1 MKSAEK
7 NRITVLLASLA
18 VGTFMSALDTSAVT
32 VASTAIK
39 HSFGISLSTVEWVIT
54 AYLLVISSLLLT
66 FGRLADIHGHRKIYV
81 LGFSVF
87 TAGSLLCG
95 LSPSIAALIGF
106 RVFQAIGGAM
116 MFSSSSAI
124 ITANVPAEK
133 RGKAFGVIAVAVA
146 FACCVGPVAGGF
158 LVSAFGWRSIF
169 LVNVPVGIIGTAL
182 AFRFIPHDQKKEGQ
196 RFDMTGSALIF
207 AALFLV
213 LLPLDLSASKGFP
226 LPIFTALLCSGLV
239 LIAVFIL
246 WERKTPY
253 PMLKLNLFRNR
264 TFSASLTATVF
275 NFAGQFMMAF
285 LAPYYLQNVRM
296 MSPVLT
302 GLLYMPMPL
311 ATILVAPISGSY
323 SDKHD
328 SRFLGAA
335 GMAVMASGFCMLAF
349 LDTATPYW
357 YIVIAMILAG
367 AGSGMFQSPNNSA
380 VMGSVPADHR
390 GSASGTLATMRNVGM
405 VLGVALSGA
414 LFSWG
419 SAHVAPMQ
427 NAATNGLK
435 ITFLAAAASALCG
448 MAASLVK
455 GKTR

>member
-1 MKSAEK
+1 
-7 NRITVLLASLA
+7 
-18 VGTFMSALDTSAVT
+18 
-32 VASTAIK
+32 
-39 HSFGISLSTVEWVIT
+39 
-54 AYLLVISSLLLT
+54 
-66 FGRLADIHGHRKIYV
+66 
-81 LGFSVF
+81 
-87 TAGSLLCG
+87 
-95 LSPSIAALIGF
+95 
-106 RVFQAIGGAM
+106 